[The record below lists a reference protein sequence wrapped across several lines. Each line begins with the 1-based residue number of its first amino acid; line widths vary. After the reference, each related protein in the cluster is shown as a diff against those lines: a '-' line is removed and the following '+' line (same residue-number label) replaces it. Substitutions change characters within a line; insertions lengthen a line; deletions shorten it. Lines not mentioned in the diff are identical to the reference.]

1 MIWLFDMTE
10 PGEPKMTMPPSLA
23 SVTTL
28 PVTVL
33 DAQAGHDQRS
43 SAESARRTETD
54 AVGPLPRRNR
64 SRAAAE
70 LLLGVGRLARRSDGV
85 VDDLTSLAGVASP
98 SGGQERPLQA
108 RRTR

>member
-1 MIWLFDMTE
+1 MIWLFEMTE

-33 DAQAGHDQRS
+33 DAQAGHGQRS

-85 VDDLTSLAGVASP
+85 VDDLSARASVSRTPGNQRWSLQP
-98 SGGQERPLQA
+98 